1 MVNYYEVLGLDPAC
15 STDEIKR
22 TFRRRA
28 KELHPDL
35 KISNRQYSDESMR
48 NLLAAYE
55 TLSNPQKRK
64 SYDRAFA
71 IHFSKPKFDY
81 REYLKNRP
89 DDLIAQSKLIFYS
102 LLNSEPNEALQLYDS
117 LSQCR
122 PDFSLE
128 LCLGR
133 EDYMDCIFL
142 LAEALEKNGEYIR
155 ACHLYKHLCVLEMEQ
170 PYFHHFLDEI
180 IERLRSI
187 TCFKMVTKLPP
198 QTSINYIKELIG
210 FDFSR
215 KDNAF
220 FYKKIAE
227 IYCGLGQRELAL
239 SYLDKGLKLDQK
251 LPGVKKLKEKIGYTE
266 IPVSRCY
273 T

>member
-1 MVNYYEVLGLDPAC
+1 LVNYYEVLGLDPAC
-15 STDEIKR
+15 STGEIKR
-22 TFRRRA
+22 SFRKRA

-35 KISNRQYSDESMR
+35 KYTNRQYSDEKMR
-48 NLLAAYE
+48 NLLAAYQ
-55 TLSNPQKRK
+55 TLSNPQKR
-64 SYDRAFA
+64 SAYDRAFA
-71 IHFSKPKFDY
+71 IHFSKPKFNY
-81 REYLKNRP
+81 REYLQSRP
-89 DDLIAQSKLIFYS
+89 DDLISQSKLIFYN
-102 LLNSEPNEALQLYDS
+102 LLNSEANEALQLYDS
-117 LSQCR
+117 LSQSR

-128 LCLGR
+128 SCLGR

-142 LAEALEKNGEYIR
+142 IAEALEKNGEFIR
-155 ACHLYKHLCVLEMEQ
+155 ACELYKHLCLLEMEQ

-187 TCFKMVTKLPP
+187 TCFKMATTLPP
-198 QTSINYIKELIG
+198 QTSINFIKELIR
-210 FDFSR
+210 FNFSR

-227 IYCGLGQRELAL
+227 IYCSLGQRELAL

-266 IPVSRCY
+266 IPVG
-273 T
+273 